1 LETTVAVNV
10 TACPKL
16 DGFCELVNDVP
27 VGAFLTTCFNIGE
40 ALPAN
45 NASPLYTTVIL
56 RVPAA
61 RVAIVSCAPPPLRGT
76 VARVVAPFMK
86 VTVPVG
92 LPDDDV
98 TVAVNV
104 TDCTK
109 VEGLRLET
117 AEVDVLP

>member
-1 LETTVAVNV
+1 
-10 TACPKL
+10 
-16 DGFCELVNDVP
+16 
-27 VGAFLTTCFNIGE
+27 
-40 ALPAN
+40 
-45 NASPLYTTVIL
+45 
-56 RVPAA
+56 
-61 RVAIVSCAPPPLRGT
+61 
-76 VARVVAPFMK
+76 MK